1 MNESFSFDLQ
11 LFAAANKV
19 PELISDMRVYQE
31 GRDIFVG
38 VTNVELP
45 EIATQTTSITGIGM
59 AGEID
64 APVQGHFGS
73 LELTL
78 NWRTP
83 TLTSSWHTGGGGGAL
98 EIMGDIQVFD
108 HNTNNYANV
117 SIRIVVRGRDKS
129 YSLGSFEAGN
139 TSDSSNTIEVHY
151 LKIELDG
158 TTVVE
163 IDKFGYKCVINGVD
177 LMATTRRNIGM
188 N

>member
-64 APVQGHFGS
+64 APVRGHFGS
-73 LELTL
+73 MEVTL

-83 TLTSSWHTGGGGGAL
+83 TQTATWLTGGGGVAL
-98 EIMGDIQVFD
+98 EIYGNIQVF
-108 HNTNNYANV
+108 
-117 SIRIVVRGRDKS
+117 SQGPRDKS

-177 LMATTRRNIGM
+177 LMAATRRNIGM